1 MSSKIRFDP
10 PKSVEGHP
18 VELVEL
24 NYGRDSYIWL
34 ITVRFT
40 EYDPPVETQLRYDVS
55 KGITIDLPNMP
66 LGARQTLLDIRGE
79 TPWEGNPLSKLIDA
93 SLPDL

>member
-1 MSSKIRFDP
+1 MGSKLRFNP
-10 PKSVEGHP
+10 PRPVEGHP

-24 NYGRDSYIWL
+24 NYARDSYIWL

-40 EYDPPVETQLRYDVS
+40 EYDPPVESQLRYDVS
-55 KGITIDLPNMP
+55 KGITIDLPVMP
-66 LGARQTLLDIRGE
+66 PGARQALLDIRGE
-79 TPWEGNPLSKLIDA
+79 APWDGNPLSKLIDA